1 MENLATYG
9 HENITV
15 VLVGN
20 KADLNDKR
28 VTIF

>member
-1 MENLATYG
+1 MDNLATYG

-28 VTIF
+28 VSL